1 MHIKIII
8 MWTIPAGYD
17 GYQEWD
23 KPCHQAYGE
32 LTSKLSLPPVP
43 KFTLWQIFWGACED
57 FGIGGLLLQDD
68 LVIWY
73 GEHEARWLSKK
84 IINPWKKNSLPQC
97 IARNVAT
104 LLGGAQSKGLHEQFF
119 LRVFW
124 YTNANECQTIVEAQY
139 LRV

>member
-1 MHIKIII
+1 MDHTGWI
-8 MWTIPAGYD
+8 WWVPRVG
-17 GYQEWD
+17 
-23 KPCHQAYGE
+23 QA
-32 LTSKLSLPPVP
+32 LSPSL
-43 KFTLWQIFWGACED
+43 WGAYEQVVFATRAQVHTLTNILRCMRRLWYWR
-57 FGIGGLLLQDD
+57 I
-68 LVIWY
+68 VI
-73 GEHEARWLSKK
+73 ARWLGHLIWGAWSTMVVKEDNQP
-84 IINPWKKNSLPQC
+84 IKKNSLPQC